1 MSCDI
6 QDVSDEFG
14 QPIVLS
20 GMDGVKG
27 GLIFLCLMQF
37 KAALASV

>member
-6 QDVSDEFG
+6 QDVYDEFG
-14 QPIVLS
+14 RPIVLS
-20 GMDGVKG
+20 VRDGVNG